1 MKRII
6 GILCLLLV
14 WNVSL
19 AQPEKAEVT
28 WKDGAKY
35 YVHMVQAGNTL
46 YGLTKLY
53 GVSAEEII
61 AANPE
66 LSAGVKDGQRLLIPA
81 VTTAT
86 VKTPTP
92 TPAVDKNAKKHIVE
106 KSETL
111 YGISRKYNVTME
123 EMVKSNPGTENG
135 ISVGQE
141 LIIPDKGTVSEVQKP
156 KTENKTAVNTENKVT
171 FYDTTIVHTVLSH
184 ETIYSISKRFMVS
197 VEEIQQVN
205 GLKNTRIKS
214 GDVIKIPLKKE
225 KISKVEIRQVEKT
238 PAKKVDEEL
247 IFKSKNDYKVLL
259 LLPFSLDKGKDGL
272 TGIATEFLMGAQIA
286 LDSLEQLGF
295 NADVQVI
302 DVGVDT
308 TKLKSMFSQKEFKS
322 VDLVIGPFM
331 GDHLEIVARWCKS
344 NKVRMVSPIAAQTN
358 VLKDNVFVSNA
369 VTSDITLMQGTA
381 AHIAKEF
388 SREQIV
394 LVKTGTKDADLYQAF
409 RQKFMALSASGSKQK
424 LVEIEL
430 LDVGTHIRK
439 GGNTIFVVP
448 TRDKITA
455 VKFMNALHK
464 VAGKSGTGTIT
475 VFGTKEWVNFDDV
488 KSFYK
493 NKYNF
498 HYASSNDFNYKYEST
513 KNLQRNYRK
522 AYNADLGKYGT
533 QGFDVV
539 FYFVQSMLMEA
550 KPEAGVMNNIRMA
563 STGAGNGTENKA
575 CFILKQQDYE
585 IVKVTEV
592 ND

>member
-1 MKRII
+1 MKRIV
-6 GILCLLLV
+6 GILVILFV
-14 WNVSL
+14 WSVSF

-28 WKDGAKY
+28 WKEGTKF

-66 LSAGVKDGQRLLIPA
+66 LAAGVKEGQRLLIPA
-81 VTTAT
+81 AASTAL
-86 VKTPTP
+86 PQ
-92 TPAVDKNAKKHIVE
+92 TPAIDKNGKKHTVE

-111 YGISRKYNVTME
+111 YGISKKYNVSME
-123 EMVKSNPGTENG
+123 EMVKANPGIENG

-141 LIIPDKGTVSEVQKP
+141 LTIPANAVVQEGQKP
-156 KTENKTAVNTENKVT
+156 KVENKTTSKTENKVT

-197 VEEIQQVN
+197 VEEIQQAN

-238 PAKKVDEEL
+238 PVKKIDEEL
-247 IFKSKNDYKVLL
+247 IFKSKSDYRVLL
-259 LLPFSLDKGKDGL
+259 LLPFSLDKGKDGV

-295 NADVQVI
+295 SADVQVI
-302 DVGVDT
+302 DVGVDSL
-308 TKLKSMFSQKEFKS
+308 KLKAMFAQKEFKS

-331 GDHLEIVARWCKS
+331 GDNLEIVARWCKS
-344 NKVRMVSPIAAQTN
+344 NKVRMISPIAAQTN
-358 VLKDNVFVSNA
+358 VLKDNVYVSNA

-381 AHIAKEF
+381 KYVASEF
-388 SREQIV
+388 SRDQIV
-394 LVKTGTKDADLYQAF
+394 LVKTGAKDADLYQAF

-424 LVEIEL
+424 LVEIDL
-430 LDVGTHIRK
+430 LDLGTHIRK

-464 VAGKSGTGTIT
+464 VAGKSGTGTIS

-498 HYASSNDFNYKYEST
+498 HYASSNDFNYKYEPT

-533 QGFDVV
+533 QGFDVT
-539 FYFVQSMLMEA
+539 FYFIQSMLMEK
-550 KPEAGVMNNIRMA
+550 KPEAGVMNNIQLA
-563 STGAGNGTENKA
+563 STGAGNGSENKA

-585 IVKVTEV
+585 IIKVSEV